1 MSAPLLELRDLRRSV
16 RLPSHEELHILR
28 GIDLS
33 VEAGDHVAVVGR
45 SGSGKTT
52 LLNLLGLID
61 HQTGGEL
68 LFDGLDVSR
77 LGDRR
82 RARLRGASIGFVF
95 QQFNLLDGRTALENV
110 MMPLMYGSAGQ
121 FWRREKLALEMLER
135 VGLADRA
142 QQLPS
147 RLSGGEQQRVAVARA
162 LVRRPRLILA
172 DEPTGALDVTT
183 GEAVMALL
191 DEIARESS
199 AALVTITHDLQVA
212 ALSRRSFLLDEGT
225 LHDVRSD
232 RAREALS
239 ATVGIRAGREAVSAP
254 SARTSPPADAARTAP
269 LQETQA

>member
-1 MSAPLLELRDLRRSV
+1 MSAPLLELRDVRRSV
-16 RLPSHEELHILR
+16 RLPDGQDLHILR
-28 GIDLS
+28 GVDLR

-61 HQTGGEL
+61 RQTAGEL
-68 LFDGLDVSR
+68 LVDGADVSR
-77 LGDRR
+77 LGERR

-95 QQFNLLDGRTALENV
+95 QQFNLLEGRTALENV
-110 MMPLMYGSAGQ
+110 MMPLMYGTAGQ
-121 FWRREKLALEMLER
+121 FWRRERLAREMLDR

-142 QQLPS
+142 DQMPT

-191 DEIARESS
+191 DEIARDSE

-212 ALSRRSFLLDEGT
+212 AMSRRSFLLDEGT
-225 LHDVRSD
+225 LHDVGD
-232 RAREALS
+232 AGARDALA
-239 ATVGIRAGREAVSAP
+239 ATTGIRAGREAVS
-254 SARTSPPADAARTAP
+254 
-269 LQETQA
+269 